1 MERQEET
8 GQNGL
13 HPAPAGYGPA
23 GESPRVRVLQ
33 RPEHNGNAESRVN
46 SPVSAGP
53 PEIPGRG
60 FL

>member
-1 MERQEET
+1 MERREET

-13 HPAPAGYGPA
+13 NPAPACYGPA

-46 SPVSAGP
+46 SPGVCRS
-53 PEIPGRG
+53 PGDPR
-60 FL
+60 